1 MRTYAFALGLDFR
14 VVVPERF
21 ILEQLQAARADD
33 ATPFQKQ
40 LIERF
45 DEAVAGFPSE
55 PSDDREQS
63 LRSCEDAFCMALL
76 KNGVRLGVRGHVLS
90 MLESSGLGGSVS
102 PVGIAPIEIK
112 LKDEESAVN
121 S

>member
-40 LIERF
+40 LVEKFDAASADGPPVDSEERH
-45 DEAVAGFPSE
+45 
-55 PSDDREQS
+55 QH
-63 LRSCEDAFCMALL
+63 LRSCEDAFCMMLL
-76 KNGVRLGVRGHVLS
+76 KNGVRIGVRGHVLS